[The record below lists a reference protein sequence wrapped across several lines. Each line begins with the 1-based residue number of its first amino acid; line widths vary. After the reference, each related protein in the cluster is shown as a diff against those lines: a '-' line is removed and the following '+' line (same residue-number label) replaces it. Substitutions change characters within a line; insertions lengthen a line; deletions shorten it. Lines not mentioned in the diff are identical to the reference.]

1 MYPQNDNGSYRPCGR
16 YDPRVREWFMT
27 ITEEK
32 QKIVVLVDTSCSMLN
47 NSASSLIADLI
58 KKLHDFATF
67 DPNGI
72 KFKTLSNFNQTF
84 TGAFLNWFFE
94 LLMNCSLLS
103 IAHLSAL
110 LLVRSETLN
119 KSLNQDMKT

>member
-47 NSASSLIADLI
+47 HSASSLIVDLI
-58 KKLHDFATF
+58 EKLKNFATF

-72 KFKTLSNFNQTF
+72 KFKTLSNSKFS
-84 TGAFLNWFFE
+84 GAVSNCYLNSCVPLAFDVGRK
-94 LLMNCSLLS
+94 LD
-103 IAHLSAL
+103 I
-110 LLVRSETLN
+110 
-119 KSLNQDMKT
+119 

>member
-1 MYPQNDNGSYRPCGR
+1 MKATLHGDAMMYPQNDNGSYRPCNG

-47 NSASSLIADLI
+47 HSASSLIVDLI
-58 KKLHDFATF
+58 KKLKNFATF

-72 KFKTLSNFNQTF
+72 KFKTLSHSKLTF
-84 TGAFLNWFFE
+84 SGAVSN
-94 LLMNCSLLS
+94 
-103 IAHLSAL
+103 
-110 LLVRSETLN
+110 
-119 KSLNQDMKT
+119 